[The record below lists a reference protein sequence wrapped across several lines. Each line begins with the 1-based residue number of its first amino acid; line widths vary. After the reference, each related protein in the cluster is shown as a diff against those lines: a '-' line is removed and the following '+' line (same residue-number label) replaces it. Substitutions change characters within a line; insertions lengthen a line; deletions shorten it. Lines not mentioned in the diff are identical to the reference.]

1 MTNRATR
8 TRVRCRYRCRQKL
21 PSSHQGKKSS
31 FEPNFFSGL
40 LGNRK
45 NAVDAST
52 AFHTRGI
59 RSDGVDAQA
68 SSYPALVGIDSNGI
82 MSGGCCMTA
91 YLAELFAWIKA
102 NPGATA
108 TISAAIIAVCGV
120 VFSAFSAFVTGRRSV
135 YISSVTAERSK
146 WIEKLRSN
154 IAELLQVCAAI
165 NNETQRTHGYDD
177 WRNRADGLISLIS
190 LQLNPADED
199 GIDKNL
205 IAHLRILVKAT
216 TKSPD
221 EFRKEE
227 EKFVRH
233 SQFMLKEEWEKVK
246 SEARGSI
253 SKIWHKIRGRK
264 CARRC
269 AYKRF
274 VREELPW
281 ASMNK

>member
-1 MTNRATR
+1 
-8 TRVRCRYRCRQKL
+8 
-21 PSSHQGKKSS
+21 
-31 FEPNFFSGL
+31 
-40 LGNRK
+40 
-45 NAVDAST
+45 
-52 AFHTRGI
+52 
-59 RSDGVDAQA
+59 
-68 SSYPALVGIDSNGI
+68 
-82 MSGGCCMTA
+82 MTA
-91 YLAELFAWIKA
+91 YLTELFAWIKA

-120 VFSAFSAFVTGRRSV
+120 IFSAFSAFVTGRRSI

-165 NNETQRTHGYDD
+165 NNETQGTQAYDD
-177 WRNRADGLISLIS
+177 RRNRADGLISLIS
-190 LQLNPADED
+190 LQLNPADEG

-246 SEARGSI
+246 SEARGLI
-253 SKIWHKIRGRK
+253 STIWDKVQGKKCTRK
-264 CARRC
+264 C

-281 ASMNK
+281 A

>member
-1 MTNRATR
+1 L
-8 TRVRCRYRCRQKL
+8 C
-21 PSSHQGKKSS
+21 
-31 FEPNFFSGL
+31 
-40 LGNRK
+40 
-45 NAVDAST
+45 
-52 AFHTRGI
+52 
-59 RSDGVDAQA
+59 
-68 SSYPALVGIDSNGI
+68 
-82 MSGGCCMTA
+82 GCSMNA

-102 NPGATA
+102 NPKATA

-120 VFSAFSAFVTGRRSV
+120 IFSAFSAFVTGRRSV

-165 NNETQRTHGYDD
+165 NNGTQLIQAYDYR
-177 WRNRADGLISLIS
+177 RNKADGLISLIS

-205 IAHLRILVKAT
+205 IAHLRILVEAT
-216 TKSPD
+216 QKSPD

-246 SEARGSI
+246 SEARGLI
-253 SKIWHKIRGRK
+253 PKMWHKIRGKK
-264 CARRC
+264 CARKC

-281 ASMNK
+281 A